1 MQIGFDLPN
10 RGPLANPESMTRLAA
25 EGEALG
31 FDVLTVSDHIVMP
44 TDIDAKYPY
53 SDTGEF
59 PKGAR
64 SNWHEQ
70 LTTAAWIAAKTSR
83 IRILTSVMVV
93 PHRQAVLT
101 AKILATI
108 DVLSGG
114 RLTVGCGAGWMR
126 EEFEAVGAPPF
137 DKRGAVTDEY
147 LQAFKELWT
156 KDAPSFHGQFVNFS
170 DIAFE
175 PKPIQKP
182 LPLWVGGES
191 APALRRAARYGDGW
205 YPIGANPQHPMVTL
219 ARFRA
224 GAERVRQ
231 LAAEAGR
238 NPADI
243 ALAYR
248 SHWFGQTRDD
258 KTPEGE
264 RRLMAGSTEQA
275 IDDLRALR
283 EFGVSCVTISLL
295 GPQLEPSLDRLRR
308 FRDDVLDKL

>member
-10 RGPLANPESMTRLAA
+10 RGPLADPASMARLAE

-31 FDVLTVSDHIVMP
+31 FDVLTVSDHIVIP
-44 TDIDAKYPY
+44 TDIHAKYPY
-53 SDTGEF
+53 SESGEF

-64 SNWHEQ
+64 ANWYEQ
-70 LTTAAWIAAKTSR
+70 LTTAAWLAAKTSK

-114 RLTVGCGAGWMR
+114 RLTVGCGAGWMK

-137 DKRGAVTDEY
+137 EARGAVTDEY
-147 LQAFKELWT
+147 LQAFRELWT
-156 KDAPSFHGQFVNFS
+156 KEKPSFQGKYVSFS
-170 DIAFE
+170 DVVFE
-175 PKPIQKP
+175 PKPVQKP

-191 APALRRAARYGDGW
+191 APALRRAARHGDGW
-205 YPIGANPQHPMVTL
+205 YPLGSNPQFPMDTL
-219 ARFRA
+219 ARYRA
-224 GAERVRQ
+224 GAERVKQ

-238 NPADI
+238 DPADV

-248 SHWFGQTRDD
+248 SHWFGETKQG
-258 KTPEGE
+258 KTDEGE
-264 RRLMAGSTEQA
+264 RRLLTGSIQQA
-275 IDDLRALR
+275 IDDLGAMRQL
-283 EFGVSCVTISLL
+283 GVSCVTTSLV
-295 GPQLEPSLDRLRR
+295 GSELEASLDNLRR
-308 FRDDVLDKL
+308 FRADVLDKV

>member
-10 RGPLANPESMTRLAA
+10 RGPLANPESMARLAA
-25 EGEALG
+25 EGESLG

-59 PKGAR
+59 PQGAR
-64 SNWHEQ
+64 SNWYEQ
-70 LTTAAWIAAKTSR
+70 LTTAAWVAAKTSK

-137 DKRGAVTDEY
+137 DARGAVTDEY

-156 KDAPSFHGQFVNFS
+156 KDAPSFHGKYVTFS
-170 DIAFE
+170 NIVFE
-175 PKPIQKP
+175 PKPAQKP
-182 LPLWVGGES
+182 LPLWIGGES

-205 YPIGANPQHPMVTL
+205 YPIGANPQYPMDTL
-219 ARFRA
+219 ARYRA

-248 SHWFGQTRDD
+248 SHSFGPTKQGR
-258 KTPEGE
+258 TPEGE
-264 RRLMAGSTEQA
+264 RRLMTGSIEEA
-275 IDDLRALR
+275 IDDLHAMR
-283 EFGVSCVTISLL
+283 ELGVSCVTISLL
-295 GPQLEPSLDRLRR
+295 GPQFEPSLDRLRR